1 MHPRPFRRLNPMF
14 IGPLSALI
22 FSAAVIS
29 FTTDR
34 FLDTRNLLNVS
45 LQVSIIAIMAIGS
58 TVVILTGGIDL
69 SPGSMVALLTML
81 MAIFMKWHQLP
92 LGPAALLVL
101 LLGCGLGVING
112 LMVAYLRIPSFIAT
126 LATLTAYKGWSF
138 LYNNGSPIFSVSPAL
153 EPVFYGSLLG
163 IPLPFYYV
171 LICYAVAY
179 VFLHYTVPGR
189 EIYAVGGNEAAARL
203 SGIKVRRIHMLAYVI
218 AGGTAGLASV
228 VMAARLNSGSPNYGA
243 GMELQAIGAAVIGGA
258 SLIGGVGNVLA
269 TLIGALTIAVVQ
281 NGLNLN
287 DVATSWQGITLGII
301 IAAAVGIDRWRGEV
315 GRLARR
321 LAGAGARRASTT
333 APGPAPSGEGTR
345 EDTGRAP
352 AGSSAPEEHQEH

>member
-1 MHPRPFRRLNPMF
+1 MSSRPFRVLGTAF
-14 IGPLSALI
+14 VGPLAAMLLSAL
-22 FSAAVIS
+22 VIS
-29 FTTDR
+29 LTTDR

-81 MAIFMKWHQLP
+81 MAMFIKWDHFSLT
-92 LGPAALLVL
+92 AATLLIV
-101 LLGCGLGVING
+101 LLGCALGTING
-112 LMVAYLRIPSFIAT
+112 VMVAYLRIPSFIAT

-138 LYNNGSPIFSVSPAL
+138 LYNNGSPIFSVSPDL
-153 EPVFYGSLLG
+153 EPIFYGSALG

-171 LICYAVAY
+171 LICYLLAY
-179 VFLHYTVPGR
+179 VFLHYSIPGR
-189 EIYAVGGNEAAARL
+189 KIYAVGGNEAAARL
-203 SGIKVRRIHMLAYVI
+203 SGIKVRRIHMLAYII

-258 SLIGGVGNVLA
+258 SLSGGYGNVIA
-269 TLIGALTIAVVQ
+269 TLFGALTIAIVQ

-287 DVATSWQGITLGII
+287 DVPTSWQGITLGVI
-301 IAAAVGIDRWRGEV
+301 IAVAVGIDRWRNEV
-315 GRLARR
+315 GRLLMRGLRGGRR
-321 LAGAGARRASTT
+321 ES
-333 APGPAPSGEGTR
+333 PA
-345 EDTGRAP
+345 
-352 AGSSAPEEHQEH
+352 SAPHEPPVATGSRSAAEDQKDS

>member
-1 MHPRPFRRLNPMF
+1 MTSRSVRVFGSML
-14 IGPLSALI
+14 IGPLAALVLSAL
-22 FSAAVIS
+22 VIS
-29 FTTDR
+29 LTTDR

-58 TVVILTGGIDL
+58 TIVILTGGIDL

-81 MAIFMKWHQLP
+81 MAIFIKFSGLP
-92 LGPAALLVL
+92 LPVATLLIV
-101 LLGCGLGVING
+101 LLGCGLGVLNG

-138 LYNNGSPIFSVSPAL
+138 LYNNGSPIFSVSPNL
-153 EPVFYGSLLG
+153 EPIFYGSLGG

-171 LICYAVAY
+171 LICYIFAFI
-179 VFLHYTVPGR
+179 FLQYTIPGR

-203 SGIKVRRIHMLAYVI
+203 SGIKVRRIHMLAYII

-258 SLIGGVGNVLA
+258 SLTGGYGNVIA

-287 DVATSWQGITLGII
+287 DVATSWQGITLGLI
-301 IAAAVGIDRWRGEV
+301 IAAAVGIDRWRAEV
-315 GRLARR
+315 GHGIRWLLRGGRR
-321 LAGAGARRASTT
+321 RDV
-333 APGPAPSGEGTR
+333 AP
-345 EDTGRAP
+345 
-352 AGSSAPEEHQEH
+352 

>member
-1 MHPRPFRRLNPMF
+1 MPPRAFRRLNPMF

-22 FSAAVIS
+22 LSAAVIS
-29 FTTDR
+29 LTTDR

-45 LQVSIIAIMAIGS
+45 LQVSIIAIMAIGA

-69 SPGSMVALLTML
+69 SPGSMMAVLTML
-81 MAIFMKWHQLP
+81 MAIFMKWHHLS
-92 LGPAALLVL
+92 LGAAASLVL
-101 LLGCGLGVING
+101 LLGCGFGAING

-171 LICYAVAY
+171 LVCYAIAY
-179 VFLHYTVPGR
+179 IFLHYTVPGR

-269 TLIGALTIAVVQ
+269 TLIGALTIAIVQ

-287 DVATSWQGITLGII
+287 GVAPSWQGITLGII

-315 GRLARR
+315 GRLLRR
-321 LAGAGARRASTT
+321 LVGMGQRRASA
-333 APGPAPSGEGTR
+333 APGSAPAL
-345 EDTGRAP
+345 DDGRQVP
-352 AGSSAPEEHQEH
+352 AGSAAVEEQQDH

>member
-1 MHPRPFRRLNPMF
+1 MPRRLLNPTF
-14 IGPLSALI
+14 IGPLAALVL
-22 FSAAVIS
+22 SAAIIS
-29 FTTDR
+29 LTTDR

-58 TVVILTGGIDL
+58 TIVILTGGIDL
-69 SPGSMVALLTML
+69 SPGSMMALLTML
-81 MAIFMKWHQLP
+81 MAMFVKWNHFSLVAATP
-92 LGPAALLVL
+92 LLLI
-101 LLGCGLGVING
+101 LGCGLGVING

-126 LATLTAYKGWSF
+126 LATLSAYKGWSF
-138 LYNNGSPIFSVSPAL
+138 VYNNGSPIFSVSPDL
-153 EPVFYGSLLG
+153 EPIFYGSLVG

-171 LICYAVAY
+171 LVCYLLAY
-179 VFLHYTVPGR
+179 VFLHYTIPGR

-203 SGIKVRRIHMLAYVI
+203 SGIKVRRIHMLAYII

-258 SLIGGVGNVLA
+258 SLSGGYGNVIA

-287 DVATSWQGITLGII
+287 DVPTSWQGIVLGII

-315 GRLARR
+315 GGLLSRVVRGRGRPRELP
-321 LAGAGARRASTT
+321 GT
-333 APGPAPSGEGTR
+333 ADAPSVPPHSGQAVG
-345 EDTGRAP
+345 
-352 AGSSAPEEHQEH
+352 GSHLPGDGHTDR

>member
-1 MHPRPFRRLNPMF
+1 MSSRPLRVVGTAF
-14 IGPLSALI
+14 IGPLAALLLSAL
-22 FSAAVIS
+22 VIS
-29 FTTDR
+29 LTTER

-81 MAIFMKWHQLP
+81 MAMFIKWDHFSL
-92 LGPAALLVL
+92 ASATLLIVV
-101 LLGCGLGVING
+101 LGCALGAING

-138 LYNNGSPIFSVSPAL
+138 LYNNGSPIFSVSPDL
-153 EPVFYGSLLG
+153 EPIFYGSFLG

-171 LICYAVAY
+171 LVCYLLAY
-179 VFLHYTVPGR
+179 VFLHYTIPGR
-189 EIYAVGGNEAAARL
+189 QIYAVGGNEAAARL
-203 SGIKVRRIHMLAYVI
+203 SGIKVRRIHMLAYII

-258 SLIGGVGNVLA
+258 SLAGGYGNVIA
-269 TLIGALTIAVVQ
+269 TWIGAVTIAIVQ

-287 DVATSWQGITLGII
+287 DVPTSWQGITLGII
-301 IAAAVGIDRWRGEV
+301 IAVAVGIDRWRGEV
-315 GRLARR
+315 GRVLLWLLRR
-321 LAGAGARRASTT
+321 GRRDR
-333 APGPAPSGEGTR
+333 PVPAPQ
-345 EDTGRAP
+345 DAP
-352 AGSSAPEEHQEH
+352 AAAGSRPVAGDQKDA

>member
-1 MHPRPFRRLNPMF
+1 MRQRALGVLGPTL
-14 IGPLSALI
+14 IGPLAALLVSA
-22 FSAAVIS
+22 FAIS
-29 FTTDR
+29 LTTDR

-45 LQVSIIAIMAIGS
+45 LQVSIIAIMSIGS

-81 MAIFMKWHQLP
+81 LAMFVKWNHFSLGLAAP
-92 LGPAALLVL
+92 LIVV
-101 LLGCGLGVING
+101 LGCGLGAING
-112 LMVAYLRIPSFIAT
+112 GMVAYLRIPSFIAT
-126 LATLTAYKGWSF
+126 LATLSAYKGWSF
-138 LYNNGSPIFSVSPAL
+138 LYNNGSPIFSVSPDL
-153 EPVFYGSLLG
+153 EPIFYGTALG

-171 LICYAVAY
+171 LVCYLVSF
-179 VFLHYTVPGR
+179 VFLHFTIPGR

-258 SLIGGVGNVLA
+258 SLAGGYGNVIA
-269 TLIGALTIAVVQ
+269 TLVGALTIAVVQ

-287 DVATSWQGITLGII
+287 DVPTSWQGITLGVI
-301 IAAAVGIDRWRGEV
+301 IAAAVGIDRWRGEAGSLV
-315 GRLARR
+315 SKGLRR
-321 LAGAGARRASTT
+321 LRGDA
-333 APGPAPSGEGTR
+333 
-345 EDTGRAP
+345 
-352 AGSSAPEEHQEH
+352 